1 MPLGA
6 KLLSD
11 KSACAEWKFGGA
23 AGLGWCWTLD
33 KAFERQS
40 GPRSGPPGGDLSPD
54 LPTLVAG
61 SGVAGGNQEWVEC
74 KKEGE
79 RVGDSHRPEQSLC
92 SLCS

>member
-1 MPLGA
+1 MPLGT

-11 KSACAEWKFGGA
+11 RSACAEWKFGGWLA
-23 AGLGWCWTLD
+23 QDGHWTRLLRGSQ
-33 KAFERQS
+33 A
-40 GPRSGPPGGDLSPD
+40 GPRSGPPGGDLSPN

-61 SGVAGGNQEWVEC
+61 CGVAEGNQEWVEC

-92 SLCS
+92 SLCC

>member
-1 MPLGA
+1 M
-6 KLLSD
+6 
-11 KSACAEWKFGGA
+11 EVWRA
-23 AGLGWCWTLD
+23 AGPGWCWTLD

-40 GPRSGPPGGDLSPD
+40 GPKSGPLGGDLSPNF
-54 LPTLVAG
+54 PTLVAG
-61 SGVAGGNQEWVEC
+61 SGVAEGNQEWVEC